1 MKAFEFK
8 SKIKNHHIQI
18 PKRVQSELKDNQ
30 EKNVRVIVLMD
41 DVESNEEDALQNS
54 VREEFL
60 KGYADSDDIY
70 DHYEV

>member
-41 DVESNEEDALQNS
+41 DVESN
-54 VREEFL
+54 
-60 KGYADSDDIY
+60 
-70 DHYEV
+70 

>member
-1 MKAFEFK
+1 MKALEFK
-8 SKIKNHHIQI
+8 SKIKDFHIRI

-41 DVESNEEDALQNS
+41 EVESNEESVFHNS

-60 KGYADSDDIY
+60 KGYADSDEIY
-70 DHYEV
+70 DNYEV